1 MKTNRQKSKP
11 IAFSRFLS
19 AKAYRRP
26 SFLEELRADFGLS
39 GRRLLRFVSVI
50 ILCTMTAMLLR
61 GIGNTIAYLS
71 DTEISADNAFTAG
84 NLDFELET
92 HDATSSICAALP
104 LEKTIHITN
113 FGNPFKYTASTSAL
127 TGDVCDYVTLTA
139 DINGGEPEY
148 SGPVKAF
155 NFGPMT
161 FADGEDWTFKLS
173 IASTTPIEL
182 AGQTCAFTFDFEG
195 SQTRHNLAFPTGFSD
210 FEQLSG
216 DIQAPFCEQF
226 EVRSYGYWKT
236 HPEVYLPLLP
246 VFLGATTTDA
256 NGNATGTNEIINTQ
270 TKVNKVFN
278 ASDSVMRNKLR
289 KQLLAMKFNIF
300 NFHIDAYVPDGQ
312 PYNMDELVE
321 QADAMLRQSPPPS
334 DAELEA
340 MKNLLEGVNI
350 AIFIRICAC
359 TPPPPPDSCAL
370 RLTKTVD
377 KAEAAPGDELT
388 YHLTLDNYG
397 TKVCTG
403 GGVRID
409 DNYPATLEYLGYT
422 SNRSLNAVYR
432 STGFIEWNFG
442 SVYPDDPIIE
452 IDFRLKVVDN
462 SGCNKVQC
470 DSTIVNSAKYWSNQ
484 TDWSAPVTAETLVV
498 CPSAPDAGKIMI
510 NEFLP
515 NPNGSDNAHKPGGEW
530 VELYNAGGSSVDVDG
545 WKIYDNNDSHY
556 VMITPANTD
565 SGSTLI
571 APLGFLV
578 VYRNGDSDFALNNE
592 GGDSVRLYDGP
603 ISSSVLID
611 FYVYTT
617 DAPSGKSYARIPDGS
632 TNWVDPLP
640 TPGEENSL
648 VGADTVFGPAIA
660 EEGEDGYVAPEPV
673 PAAPDPVLM
682 PDTTTPEPAVDQNP
696 IASPTPTDIITPPD
710 TTPPSDPVDPPA
722 LTTIDTIPA
731 DTTIVATDAPLTT
744 PEPTPDQSNPND
756 VTLISQPIAPAP
768 PELILP
774 ETPPINDTGTGI

>member
-210 FEQLSG
+210 FEQLTG

-256 NGNATGTNEIINTQ
+256 YGNATGTNEIINTQ

-278 ASDSVMRNKLR
+278 ATDSVMRNKLR

-340 MKNLLEGVNI
+340 MKNILEGVNI
-350 AIFIRICAC
+350 AVFVRICAC

-409 DNYPATLEYLGYT
+409 DNYPATLQYLGYT

-442 SVYPDDPIIE
+442 SVYPDDPVIE

-462 SGCNKVQC
+462 SGCSKVQC

-484 TDWSAPVTAETLVV
+484 TDWSAPVTAETLVT
-498 CPSAPDAGKIMI
+498 CPSAPDAGKILI

-515 NPNGSDNAHKPGGEW
+515 NPNGYDNAHKPGGEW
-530 VELYNAGGSSVDVDG
+530 VELYNAGGTSVDVDG
-545 WKIYDNNDSHY
+545 WKIYDESDSHY
-556 VMITPANTD
+556 IIISSANTD
-565 SGSTLI
+565 TGSTLI

-578 VYRNGDSDFALNNE
+578 VYRDGDSDFALDNT

-611 FYVYTT
+611 SYTYT
-617 DAPSGKSYARIPDGS
+617 SDAPTGKSYARIPDGS
-632 TNWVDPLP
+632 ANWVDPLP

-648 VGADTVFGPAIA
+648 IGADAVFGPAIP
-660 EEGEDGYVAPEPV
+660 EEGEDGYVAPV
-673 PAAPDPVLM
+673 TGSSAADPVLI
-682 PDTTTPEPAVDQNP
+682 PYTTTPEPAIDQNP

-722 LTTIDTIPA
+722 LTSTETIPA
-731 DTTIVATDAPLTT
+731 DTTVVEPAPET
-744 PEPTPDQSNPND
+744 PAPALPADQSNPND

-774 ETPPINDTGTGI
+774 ETPPINDTGAGI